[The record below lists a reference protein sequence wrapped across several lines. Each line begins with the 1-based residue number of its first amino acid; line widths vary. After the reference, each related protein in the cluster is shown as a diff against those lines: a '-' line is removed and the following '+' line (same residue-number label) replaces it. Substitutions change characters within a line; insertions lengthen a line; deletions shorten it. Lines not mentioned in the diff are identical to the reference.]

1 MDVRGTM
8 IEGMSVYT
16 HRRSVLFG
24 LLPEDP
30 TLQGHIKVV
39 HLARDLIRAK
49 IEQAPL
55 HVLIMSANHDTTYNR
70 RLGKTEAPR

>member
-49 IEQAPL
+49 IG
-55 HVLIMSANHDTTYNR
+55 HHSTCS
-70 RLGKTEAPR
+70 